1 MRKGLLLF
9 SRLVVL
15 AVPAMAAPRDDDPRG
30 PRDVVQRIVLLL
42 KRLVGAFDDGIEIGP
57 PKP

>member
-9 SRLVVL
+9 SLLVVL

-30 PRDVVQRIVLLL
+30 GRDVVSRLVLLL
-42 KRLVGAFDDGIEIGP
+42 KRFVHALDDGIQVGP

>member
-1 MRKGLLLF
+1 MRKSLLVF
-9 SRLVVL
+9 SLLAVL

-30 PRDVVQRIVLLL
+30 GRDVVRRIVFLLE
-42 KRLVGAFDDGIEIGP
+42 RLVHAFDDPIVVGP